1 MSDVVTLK
9 VGGQAFEGWTSVSVQ
24 KGIRNPAGA
33 FNLDFAERVRAES
46 APLAIGR
53 GDACEVLVGGEVV
66 ITGWIDKSSP
76 GFDAGSRT
84 LSVSG
89 RDKAGDLVDC
99 AALNKPGV
107 WRGRTLTQI
116 AQDLVSPFGLTVTA
130 KADVG
135 APFAQFAL
143 QQGETV
149 WSAIERLTRFRGLLA
164 APTPAGQIELIQPGQ
179 RRADFALAQGENLL
193 SGSAVHD
200 DADRFSLYVLKGQ
213 SAGNDEVN
221 GRAAAGP
228 SAEVTDAGVRR
239 YRPTLI
245 VAEDQATLASL
256 RARAGWEASVRS
268 ANASA
273 ITVEVQGW
281 RAPDGKLWS
290 ADLVVPVRSTWLD
303 VDRDLLIADVEFK
316 LDANGGSVT
325 RLSCA
330 PPDAYRPQPPA
341 AEARR

>member
-33 FNLDFAERVRAES
+33 FTLDFAERVRAEA
-46 APLAIGR
+46 APLPIRR
-53 GDACEVLVGGEVV
+53 GDACEVLIGGEVV

-76 GFDAGSRT
+76 GFDPRNRA

-116 AQDLVSPFGLTVTA
+116 AHDLVAPFGLSVTA

-149 WSAIERLTRFRGLLA
+149 WSAIERLARFRGLLA
-164 APTPAGQIELIQPGQ
+164 APTASGQIELIRPGQ
-179 RRADFALAQGENLL
+179 RRADFALVQGENLL
-193 SGSAVHD
+193 GGGAVHD

-221 GRAAAGP
+221 GPAAAGP
-228 SAEVTDAGVRR
+228 SAEVADAAVRR

-245 VAEDQATLASL
+245 VAEEQATLASL
-256 RARAGWEASVRS
+256 RARAGWEASVRA

-273 ITVEVQGW
+273 VTVDVQGW
-281 RAPDGKLWS
+281 RAPDGKIWT
-290 ADLVVPVRSTWLD
+290 ADLVVPVRAPWLD
-303 VDRDLLIADVEFK
+303 IDGDLLIADVEFK
-316 LDANGGSVT
+316 LDAAGGSTT

-330 PPDAYRPQPPA
+330 PPDAYRPEPPA
-341 AEARR
+341 AGGRP